1 MNKDLTRNAS
11 DNKDRESTERTSRE
25 NGPVTVELL
34 EALRDGDH
42 EAYKTVYLH
51 YRGPIENF
59 LYKLLRSREEAE
71 EIAQHVFMTLW
82 ERRAELDPSK
92 NIRTLLY
99 TIARNA
105 VVNLFKRQRVFE
117 KYQKMQDSGEQD
129 LLTGEDLL
137 IAQEKELLI
146 ELAVKNMPPM
156 RRKIFEMSRQQNLSH
171 EEIAQH
177 LDTSKHNVA
186 NHLSQAMKKIKR
198 TIK

>member
-1 MNKDLTRNAS
+1 MNKDLTWNAS

-117 KYQKMQDSGEQD
+117 KYQKMQDPGEQD

-177 LDTSKHNVA
+177 LDTSKHNVE
-186 NHLSQAMKKIKR
+186 NHLSQALKKIKR
-198 TIK
+198 TLK

>member
-1 MNKDLTRNAS
+1 M
-11 DNKDRESTERTSRE
+11 
-25 NGPVTVELL
+25 
-34 EALRDGDH
+34 
-42 EAYKTVYLH
+42 
-51 YRGPIENF
+51 
-59 LYKLLRSREEAE
+59 
-71 EIAQHVFMTLW
+71 
-82 ERRAELDPSK
+82 
-92 NIRTLLY
+92 
-99 TIARNA
+99 
-105 VVNLFKRQRVFE
+105 VNLFKRQRVFE

-186 NHLSQAMKKIKR
+186 NHLSQALKKIKR
-198 TIK
+198 TLK

>member
-1 MNKDLTRNAS
+1 MNKDLTWNAS

-92 NIRTLLY
+92 ISVPYSIRSHGMRWS
-99 TIARNA
+99 ICSNASGFSRNTR
-105 VVNLFKRQRVFE
+105 KCRTP
-117 KYQKMQDSGEQD
+117 GEQGSSD
-129 LLTGEDLL
+129 
-137 IAQEKELLI
+137 
-146 ELAVKNMPPM
+146 
-156 RRKIFEMSRQQNLSH
+156 RRRPVDR
-171 EEIAQH
+171 AG
-177 LDTSKHNVA
+177 
-186 NHLSQAMKKIKR
+186 KR
-198 TIK
+198 TTHRAWPSRTCLRCAGKYSK